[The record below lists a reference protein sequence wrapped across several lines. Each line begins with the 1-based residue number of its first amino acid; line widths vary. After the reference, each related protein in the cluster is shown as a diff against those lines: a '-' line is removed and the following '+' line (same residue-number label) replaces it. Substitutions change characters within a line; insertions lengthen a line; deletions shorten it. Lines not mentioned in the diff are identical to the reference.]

1 MIRVL
6 IVDDSKTHRAA
17 LKRLIENARDFEVV
31 GVAEDGEQG
40 VELTHRLKPDI
51 VLMDVNMPRLDGLAA
66 TERIMADRPTPILL
80 MTASENMRGEVDLA
94 YKALELGALDLMG
107 KPESIQ
113 PDDKAAQGLLTR
125 LRL

>member
-17 LKRLIENARDFEVV
+17 LKRLIEQARDFEVV

-66 TERIMADRPTPILL
+66 R
-80 MTASENMRGEVDLA
+80 
-94 YKALELGALDLMG
+94 
-107 KPESIQ
+107 
-113 PDDKAAQGLLTR
+113 R
-125 LRL
+125 LFRARCRRCSR